1 MSTRATGVVG
11 VDEPKWVMGL
21 GWTKS
26 LLSEVKQ
33 NSKW

>member
-21 GWTKS
+21 GQTKKS

-33 NSKW
+33 NS